1 MACKYIINGKQYSES
16 ETQQVFSSILAVPGN
31 ENLSNEE
38 LVSKISDLTKDRF
51 VNINLFTPLQE
62 TAYTNIIYS
71 EIIKKLGILKPGQE
85 IRIKPNQLFSGIR
98 ASLTNDYKRLSF
110 LMEKVTSQEA
120 YDQIKQNQD
129 VVQKFPEL
137 ERLSYEQIQAA
148 VEQFKNIIDKE
159 NFDKFVDLA
168 RTKLAR
174 VGLRIG
180 ADKIEDYGQTYEY
193 YMALAEED
201 SDDSDEEVEESDRQ
215 MDESFEDGRAFRVN
229 VKDTA
234 STRVKLFLSTIP
246 DVEKNVFGKSD
257 FVSYDQVFE
266 DLLQI
271 GSASANLTYN
281 SLQADLIEK
290 SKNKPYLINVAKRIA
305 ELRDQKNVQL
315 LNELLTVINK
325 SFTDHVLVLW
335 NSAGDA
341 GVTVKIISSNRN
353 SVLNQIKQDWL
364 ENQKRSA
371 IVSKDE
377 IGDLV
382 INKDRVTKLQ
392 ESLTTANKSKEAAE
406 KVFFVQEFFKA
417 VGIEFTP
424 KMVEYLKER
433 ANSGFFRTMG
443 SGSFNGLLR
452 PGGAFDR
459 VLKIYAKNPEGKTSS
474 KYDDI
479 NNAMLN
485 DRIFTRFA
493 EIYLEF
499 HGDKYQTGSFRNG
512 ENKTIYSYINPSYL
526 ETVKKKLVREDGSF
540 LRELQDRSFS
550 RSSEVVEEL
559 IKNKGKEVGLFTYR
573 LRYADSLKRDKEDKD
588 AKVRRF
594 MSPKEMLFDALV
606 KHQNNNKQA
615 GFYNMFTLSDKTVTP
630 VIEVTKDSLS
640 TSLDVS
646 INKNNSTRLRDSF
659 NFKKSFSDKLYRLA
673 ESEINR
679 ILDYAGYDGKE
690 ELGIHNFNKANRFF
704 YLFPALNSIEDPTLV
719 DIRNKMFQGVAPNE
733 EDREYLSKVL
743 TNSFKESVLKS
754 FVSMVDSGI
763 INKKEVI
770 DNTSGKE
777 QKIIE
782 FDYPYFDSSYIDR
795 FSTLSSRHKGI
806 MAIADFKYN
815 YLRAQINTL
824 QVLGAD
830 PALFYTDKID
840 KAVKNKAYEQMT
852 TADMNKVVSLTMDEF
867 GKRAAMFIAPGS
879 QGVYEWIDTK
889 GNPVD
894 RTFYDTITIADVK
907 KDVATFKG
915 TNTTD
920 AQEFVTVQEHIDR
933 LMSEGR
939 ISLDIWQKITDKI
952 EKSKGKYYE
961 LNNEELDVVMQPA
974 KPVHSSNTSKD
985 GFSRVDYV
993 KSSTYPLVPEA
1004 VSGSELDKLRVLMET
1019 NNIRSANFE
1028 SAKKTGM
1035 PAKALQL
1042 FNENGEF
1049 IQPSEVQLNA
1059 VRQTLTREGLRTQ
1072 QEIPTQ
1078 KSEIN
1083 VVSQMDRQ
1091 LFEGLLDVSD
1101 FSFAG
1106 KNYTGRELKKLKEDV
1121 RIALFYKNQ
1130 EELADRMNIKIQN
1143 GRVIF
1148 KDQRALAN
1156 LLREEAIERNF
1167 DINDIKAIKVNKEG
1181 NLIIPIYLMAKGKRF
1196 EGLVTSIF
1204 TKLVKLKVPGTSLVQ
1219 VSGVG
1224 SKTIKI
1230 SEKDLKF
1237 KNEVI
1242 YTSAYDPKKGL
1253 QYLRKDKSEIKSA
1266 QVFISQ
1272 YLRDEN
1278 GKLIDIKSL
1287 ATKDESGR
1295 LIIDPAKLDPK
1306 ILQLIGARIPNQGH
1320 SSMLP
1325 IEVAGFLPA
1334 FMENTVVVPDGI
1346 TSQMGSDFDVD
1357 KLYAYTSILKYKYN
1371 AEDEARINEINDQI
1385 GSIKKDYEAQ
1395 RDALYD
1401 MVYPKSVRN
1410 TINQLKEAKNKYVE
1424 KLKYV
1429 NLSQA
1434 EKDKKQKRIDGINK
1448 ILEEVYAAAMT
1459 ETTEEKLKEANQ
1471 KKFDLREKLNADIEK
1486 LRTELQEVQSK
1497 VSGLESFTYDIS
1509 KYDNTY
1515 ESLTKMGDNEL
1526 LQMYKDIHSSVLLH
1540 PKTYSKIVRS
1550 IDFADIPSESDLFE
1564 ENGLL
1569 DVPDNYIPMDYETQ
1583 IKSFIDNRSGK
1594 LGTGIFAQ
1602 LISFLAE
1609 HQDKDIF
1616 LGKISITGEK
1626 VITPIKL
1633 LKDDGTPLDLY
1644 KLTSEGKSDT
1654 PFGERSKTDNTS
1666 IMLSESVDN
1675 TKNKNLYKF
1684 DFSVE
1689 AMTPLRALISLS
1701 SDKNEIV
1708 DMRYATRLFSQQIVK
1723 DFISILESRRD
1734 SLNDNTYVNKKNL
1747 FGELSSKYSNLLSD
1761 KVKEE
1766 YTEGKTPEMLFNPQK
1781 LLQLLIDNKEFGSSL
1796 IKEKLAG
1803 RKISPEDQT
1812 KLDDFVIGQLSIL
1825 NLYKK
1830 LEETGQEMSNIMNA
1844 SNVISSGIGNSLF
1857 AAANKRRSVSALAK
1871 KDSLFLNLDQILGDI
1886 TEDGEIITPKGQAG
1900 HAMSVAVDFGTA
1912 VLSELAPLH
1921 YSSIFNDIRSKIVR
1935 EKSASGSIKN
1945 YGKTKYISLSE
1956 EIMGSIYSYV
1966 FTNPEIGFI
1975 DDIGSERKRLLFGDE
1990 GEKPLAQRIID
2001 AKEKYKFLETNYFM
2015 NRLRPVVPKKGKFS
2029 DPYLVQYRTPF
2040 SQDIDEL
2047 ANNKGFL
2054 ELILSGNEELI
2065 NIARDLV
2072 KYSFVTGYSQGA
2084 GSYVKFIPIEL
2095 FMLNDKY
2102 MKSMQNFPSLFNNRE
2117 RFVKQFIQ
2125 NNPNHARR
2133 VPYKIFKSV
2142 FMNKLSDDVSIF
2154 LDKSKVAEEDL
2165 DKLMVEVGSNEGTGK
2180 KFPDYLSFYDRR
2192 YDRWFLFEKQG
2203 LENEDSGI
2211 ESFEYKR
2218 INTLGNEDINE
2229 YDSTKTSFSSAFF
2242 NNLLYSEKME
2252 RLSKNPANP
2261 YRGMKLGNI
2270 DLYRRHIAMAETAT
2284 QFIGAN
2290 INNKSAVIKNTLAA
2304 YKDKSNTGIYSA
2316 ADIVMVSGNN
2326 LTDIVPLTDEQQN
2339 LDALQT
2345 SEAYKILDEVFNK
2358 EYTPFIDRAIAAGAS
2373 FVATNMSGV
2382 DQLLKKYLTGKGF
2395 TEAMSEM
2402 GYIKYVNPAQSEI
2415 LPSDEDMDN
2424 TTESAENIN
2433 FNNADIDVPA
2443 IDLFGSFEDQTE
2455 DPEVQNAGSVF
2466 GLGFAETVEDPNNA
2480 VVVVDNSNDVIENDS
2495 DIVSKY
2501 IPKADKPMTLK
2512 SVLTKL
2518 SKNTNNEFYKTLNSI
2533 FSKVGYPEVTVVVNT
2548 AIPDPGQYDMAEK
2561 VIIINPNVAITD
2573 HPDKTRAE
2581 NLENVIMHEVLHAY
2595 TADVLAKMKTG
2606 SKSLNDRQRMYG
2618 ASLKVLFN
2626 KVVEKFES
2634 DPAHAD
2640 RLKAVREKLTDGEG
2654 FLTPADKSEYYGL
2667 TSVDEF
2673 VSMLFTDAG
2682 FQRLMNQTIV
2692 EERGQLTALESFKR
2706 LLMKLFRTLAESIGI
2721 KIMGDSALEQGLNDA
2736 FNLITASNME
2746 GGSPEQGT
2754 LFSAPTRSIENY
2766 SLDTQCK

>member
-1 MACKYIINGKQYSES
+1 MACKYIINGKQYSET

-38 LVSKISDLTKDRF
+38 LVSKIADLTKDRF

-71 EIIKKLGILKPGQE
+71 EVVKKLGILKPGQE
-85 IRIKPNQLFSGIR
+85 IRIKPNQLFSEIR

-110 LMEKVTSQEA
+110 LMEKVTSEEA
-120 YDQIKQNQD
+120 YNQIKENKD

-137 ERLSYEQIQAA
+137 ERLSYEQIKTA

-168 RTKLAR
+168 RTKLSR
-174 VGLRIG
+174 IGLRIG
-180 ADKIEDYGQTYEY
+180 SDKIEDYGQTYEY

-201 SDDSDEEVEESDRQ
+201 SDDNDDEIEESERQ

-246 DVEKNVFGKSD
+246 NVEKNVFGKSD
-257 FVSYDQVFE
+257 FVGYDQVFE

-271 GSASANLTYN
+271 GSASKKLSYA
-281 SLQADLIEK
+281 SLQKDLIEK
-290 SKNKPYLINVAKRIA
+290 SKNKPYLINVAKRLA
-305 ELRDQKNVQL
+305 ELKEQKNVQL
-315 LNELLTVINK
+315 LNELFTVINK

-335 NSAGDA
+335 NSGGET

-364 ENQKRSA
+364 ENQKRSE
-371 IVSKDE
+371 IVAKDE

-382 INKDRVTKLQ
+382 INKTRVEQLQ
-392 ESLTTANKSKEAAE
+392 ESLKVANKSKELSE
-406 KVFFVQEFFKA
+406 KVFFVQQFFKA

-424 KMVEYLKER
+424 KMIDYLKDR
-433 ANSGFFRTMG
+433 ANAGFFRTMG

-459 VLKIYAKNPEGKTSS
+459 VLKIYAKNPEGKSES
-474 KYDDI
+474 KYDDV

-485 DRIFTRFA
+485 DRIFRRFA

-526 ETVKKKLVREDGSF
+526 ETVKKKLENEDGKF
-540 LRELQDRSFS
+540 LNELMDRSFS

-559 IKNKGKEVGLFTYR
+559 IKNKGKEVGLFTYK

-606 KHQNNNKQA
+606 KHQNTNKQA

-630 VIEVTKDSLS
+630 VIEITKDSLS

-646 INKNNSTRLRDSF
+646 VNKSNNTRLRDSF
-659 NFKKSFSDKLYRLA
+659 NFKKSFSDKIYRLA

-679 ILDYAGYDGKE
+679 ILDYAGYNGKQDI
-690 ELGIHNFNKANRFF
+690 GINNFDKANRFF
-704 YLFPALNSIEDPTLV
+704 YLFPALNSVEDPALV
-719 DIRNKMFQGVAPNE
+719 DIRNKMFQGVAPTE
-733 EDREYLSKVL
+733 EEKEYLSKVL
-743 TNSFKESVLKS
+743 TNSFKESVLRS
-754 FVSMVDSGI
+754 FVNMVDSGI

-777 QKIIE
+777 QKIVE
-782 FDYPYFDSSYIDR
+782 FDYPFFDSTYMER

-830 PALFYTDKID
+830 PSLFYTDKID

-852 TADMNKVVSLTMDEF
+852 TADINKVVSLTMDEF
-867 GKRAAMFIAPGS
+867 SKRAAMFIAPGS
-879 QGVYEWIDTK
+879 QGVYEWIDSN

-894 RTFYDTITIADVK
+894 RTSYDTITLADVK
-907 KDVATFKG
+907 KDTATFKG
-915 TNTTD
+915 VNTTD
-920 AQEFVTVQEHIDR
+920 AQEFVIVQEHIDR

-939 ISLDIWQKITDKI
+939 ISLDIWQKITDKV

-961 LNNEELDVVMQPA
+961 LSNEEMDVVMQPA
-974 KPVHSSNTSKD
+974 KPVHSSNSSKD
-985 GFSRVDYV
+985 GFSKIDYV
-993 KSSTYPLVPEA
+993 KSSTYPLIPEA
-1004 VSGSELDKLRVLMET
+1004 ISGSELDKLRMLMEN

-1028 SAKKTGM
+1028 SAKKTGI
-1035 PAKALQL
+1035 PSKPLQV
-1042 FNENGEF
+1042 FNEKGEF
-1049 IQPSEVQLNA
+1049 VEPTIEQLNS
-1059 VRQTLTREGLRTQ
+1059 VRQTLSREGLRTQ
-1072 QEIPTQ
+1072 QEIPYQ

-1101 FSFAG
+1101 FKFAG
-1106 KNYTGRELKKLKEDV
+1106 KEYSGRELKKLKEDI

-1130 EELADRMNIKIQN
+1130 DELADRMNIKIQD
-1143 GRVIF
+1143 GKVIF

-1156 LLREEAIERNF
+1156 LLREEAMERDF
-1167 DINDIKAIKVNKEG
+1167 DVNDIKAIKVNKEG

-1219 VSGVG
+1219 VTGVG
-1224 SKTIKI
+1224 SKTVKV
-1230 SEKDLKF
+1230 SEKDFKY

-1242 YTSAYDPKKGL
+1242 YTTAYDPEKGL
-1253 QYLRKDKSEIKSA
+1253 QYLRKDKGEIKSA

-1278 GKLIDIKSL
+1278 GRLIDIKSL

-1295 LIIDPAKLDPK
+1295 FILDPSKLDPK

-1325 IEVAGFLPA
+1325 IEVVGFLPA

-1346 TSQMGSDFDVD
+1346 TAQMGSDFDVD

-1371 AEDEARINEINDQI
+1371 SEDEAKIKEINDQI
-1385 GSIKKDYEAQ
+1385 VDLKKEYENQ

-1410 TINQLKEAKNKYVE
+1410 TITQLKEAKNKYVE

-1429 NLSQA
+1429 NLSQS
-1434 EKDKKQKRIDGINK
+1434 ERDKKQKRIDGINK
-1448 ILEEVYAAAMT
+1448 ILEEVYASAMT

-1471 KKFDLREKLNADIEK
+1471 KKFDLREKLSADIEK
-1486 LRTELQEVQSK
+1486 LRTELQDVQSK
-1497 VSGLESFTYDIS
+1497 VTALESFSYDAS
-1509 KYDNTY
+1509 KYKNDY
-1515 ESLTKMGDNEL
+1515 KSLLEMGDNEL

-1540 PKTYSKIVRS
+1540 PTTYSKIVRP
-1550 IDFADIPSESDLFE
+1550 IDFVDISSESDVFE

-1569 DVPDNYIPMDYETQ
+1569 EVPDNYIPMDYETQ

-1594 LGTGIFAQ
+1594 TGTGIFAQ

-1609 HQDKDIF
+1609 HQDKEII
-1616 LGKISITGEK
+1616 LGKVSATGEK
-1626 VITPIKL
+1626 YITPIKL
-1633 LKDDGTPLDLY
+1633 LKDDGSALDLY
-1644 KLTSEGKSDT
+1644 KLTAEGKSET

-1666 IMLSESVDN
+1666 IMLTESVDN

-1689 AMTPLRALISLS
+1689 AMNSIRALISLS

-1708 DMRYATRLFSQQIVK
+1708 DIRYATRLFSQQIIK
-1723 DFISILESRRD
+1723 DFISTLESRRD
-1734 SLNDNTYVNKKNL
+1734 SLNDNSYVNKQAL
-1747 FGELSSKYSNLLSD
+1747 FRQISDKYASLLSD
-1761 KVKEE
+1761 SVKQDYSEAKI
-1766 YTEGKTPEMLFNPQK
+1766 TETLFNPKRLLK
-1781 LLQLLIDNKEFGSSL
+1781 LLVDNKEFGSRL
-1796 IKEKLAG
+1796 VKDKLAG

-1812 KLDDFVIGQLSIL
+1812 KLDAFIIDQLSAL
-1825 NLYKK
+1825 SLYEK
-1830 LEETGQEMSNIMNA
+1830 LEKVGQELSGIINA

-1857 AAANKRRSVSALAK
+1857 AAADKKRRMGLLAK
-1871 KDSLFLNLDQILGDI
+1871 RDSMFLNLDQILGSVNESGDI
-1886 TEDGEIITPKGQAG
+1886 IEPAGQAG
-1900 HAMSVAVDFGTA
+1900 HAMSVALEFGTS

-1921 YSSIFNDIRSKIVR
+1921 YSGVFNDIRSKIVR

-1956 EIMGSIYSYV
+1956 EVMSNIYSYI
-1966 FTNPEIGFI
+1966 FTSPEIGFI
-1975 DDIGSERKRLLFGDE
+1975 EDIGKERQRLLFGNNL
-1990 GEKPLAQRIID
+1990 EKPLAQRIVD

-2015 NRLRPVVPKKGKFS
+2015 NRLRPIIPKKGKFS
-2029 DPYLVQYRTPF
+2029 DPYLVEYRAPF

-2054 ELILSGNEELI
+2054 ELILSNNEELI
-2065 NIARDLV
+2065 DIARDLV

-2102 MKSMQNFPSLFNNRE
+2102 MKSMQNFPGLFNNRE

-2125 NNPNHARR
+2125 NNPNYARR
-2133 VPYKIFKSV
+2133 VPWKIFKSV

-2154 LDKSKVAEEDL
+2154 LDKSKVAEKDL
-2165 DKLMVEVGSNEGTGK
+2165 DNLMVETGSNEGSGK
-2180 KFPDYLSFYDRR
+2180 KFPDYLAYYDKK

-2203 LENEDSGI
+2203 LDNDDYGI
-2211 ESFEYKR
+2211 DSFEYKR
-2218 INTLGNEDINE
+2218 INTLGNEDVKE
-2229 YDSTKTSFSSAFF
+2229 YDMSKNAFSSVFF

-2252 RLSKNPANP
+2252 RLSKNPSNP
-2261 YRGMKLGNI
+2261 YRGLKLGNI
-2270 DLYRRHIAMAETAT
+2270 DIYRRHISMGEEAT
-2284 QFIGAN
+2284 HFIGVN

-2304 YKDKSNTGIYSA
+2304 YKDKSNVEEYTSS
-2316 ADIVMVSGNN
+2316 DIVMVSGNN
-2326 LTDIVPLTDEQQN
+2326 LTDIVPLTDEKQP
-2339 LDALQT
+2339 LDSMQT
-2345 SEAYKILDEVFNK
+2345 SEAYRVLDEVFNEK
-2358 EYTPFIDRAIAAGAS
+2358 YVPLIDKAISSGAS
-2373 FVATNMSGV
+2373 FVATNMSGI
-2382 DQLLKKYLTGKGF
+2382 DQLLKKYLTDKGF
-2395 TEAMSEM
+2395 TESTNEM
-2402 GYIKYVNPAQSEI
+2402 GYIKYLNPAKSEV
-2415 LPSDEDMDN
+2415 LPTEEDMDN
-2424 TTESAENIN
+2424 TKEAPENLD
-2433 FNNADIDVPA
+2433 FNNADIDVPT
-2443 IDLFGSFEDQTE
+2443 IDLFGNFEDQTE
-2455 DPEVQNAGSVF
+2455 DAEVQNAGAVF
-2466 GLGFAETVEDPNNA
+2466 GLSFAETVEDPSSA
-2480 VVVVDNSNDVIENDS
+2480 VVVADNSSDIIENDS

-2501 IPKADKPMTLK
+2501 IPRADKPMPLK

-2518 SKNTNNEFYKTLNSI
+2518 SKNTNNEFYKTLTNI
-2533 FSKVGYPEVTVVVNT
+2533 FSKVGYPDVTVVVNT
-2548 AIPDPGQYDMAEK
+2548 AVPDPGQYDMTEK

-2573 HPDKTRAE
+2573 HPDKTRSE

-2595 TADVLAKMKTG
+2595 TADILAKMKTG
-2606 SKSLNDRQRMYG
+2606 SKDLSDRQRMYG
-2618 ASLKVLFN
+2618 TSLKVLFN

-2634 DPAHAD
+2634 DPAHAE
-2640 RLKAVREKLTDGEG
+2640 RLKAVREKLTNGEG
-2654 FLTPADKSEYYGL
+2654 FLTPSDKSEYYGL

-2682 FQRLMNQTIV
+2682 FQRLMNQTV
-2692 EERGQLTALESFKR
+2692 VDERNELTALESFKR
-2706 LLMKLFRTLAESIGI
+2706 LLMKLFRTLAESLGF
-2721 KIMGDSALEQGLNDA
+2721 KIMGDSALEQGINDA
-2736 FNLITASNME
+2736 FNLITASSVE
-2746 GGSPEQGT
+2746 GGSVEQGK
-2754 LFSAPTRSIENY
+2754 LFSAPTRLLENY